1 MRLSLFLRK
10 RLCLSALM
18 CGNNLMKIFI
28 ELPDLIFQEVK
39 MRADQ
44 QGVELHDLLVSSIVA
59 GMNAPR
65 ATGAPP
71 MMPVPLPYFRQPNG
85 TVVPA
90 RSNAELHAILEEG
103 DIADHRQA

>member
-1 MRLSLFLRK
+1 
-10 RLCLSALM
+10 
-18 CGNNLMKIFI
+18 MKIFI

-44 QGVELHDLLVSSIVA
+44 QGVALHDLLVSSIVA

-65 ATGAPP
+65 ATGASP

-90 RSNAELHAILEEG
+90 RSNAELHAILEND
-103 DIADHRQA
+103 DIADHRQASATSQLAFDMDS

>member
-1 MRLSLFLRK
+1 MR
-10 RLCLSALM
+10 
-18 CGNNLMKIFI
+18 IFV

-44 QGVELHDLLVSSIVA
+44 QGVELHDLLVSSIIA

-65 ATGAPP
+65 ATGASP